1 MPSRTGCNRII
12 YSFVFL
18 RSSQSAGCS
27 RPYFELPGWAGGG
40 RLSSPAAAGL
50 RRLTRTLQA
59 TGGEMFERI
68 GSRAHFSETEAAR
81 CFYQVI
87 TAARLGQPHP
97 TPCHRHERCIRG
109 ILEREVQITCYGPD
123 YQLLHSARVI
133 CYRPGRCIRKA
144 HQVPYNCADYNN
156 GSPD

>member
-1 MPSRTGCNRII
+1 MSCRERLAVLSSRPVLRLRSPSDLRCLQELDVIA
-12 YSFVFL
+12 SCFQFVFL
-18 RSSQSAGCS
+18 RSSQSARCS

-40 RLSSPAAAGL
+40 RLSWAAAAGL

-109 ILEREVQITCYGPD
+109 ILERERSRLPVTVQITNCYTR
-123 YQLLHSARVI
+123 LE
-133 CYRPGRCIRKA
+133 
-144 HQVPYNCADYNN
+144 
-156 GSPD
+156 